1 MNRFYEKVL
10 NSRFLNGHPYISLS
24 YACGEEWWCYKE
36 VNKYGI
42 IKQKSL
48 RDLYAKF
55 FEVDRM
61 FTEGLMCIKNSSLFG
76 EAYYE
81 TSVIN
86 GGYPD
91 YAWWLHVCL
100 KKLKKAGRYGIVVEL
115 QALNEVLEEI
125 DYLQ

>member
-1 MNRFYEKVL
+1 MNRFYEEVL
-10 NSRFLNGHPYISLS
+10 NNSFLNGKPYMSLS
-24 YACGEEWWCYKE
+24 YACGEKWCNYKE

-42 IKQKSL
+42 IKYKSL

-81 TSVIN
+81 TSIVN
-86 GGYPD
+86 GGYPE
-91 YAWWLHVCL
+91 YAYWLYICL
-100 KKLKKAGRYGIVVEL
+100 KKLIKAGRYGILVESR
-115 QALNEVLEEI
+115 ALNEVLEEI